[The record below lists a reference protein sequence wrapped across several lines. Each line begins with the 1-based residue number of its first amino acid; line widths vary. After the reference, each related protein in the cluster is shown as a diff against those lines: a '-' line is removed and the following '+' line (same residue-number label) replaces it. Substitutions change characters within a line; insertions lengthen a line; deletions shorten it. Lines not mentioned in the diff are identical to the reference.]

1 MKKLLLCFLLI
12 SNSSL
17 AKQEPPEDMYHFD
30 APFTLA
36 CTPSFMSMADHLAN
50 DYGEIPMVMSHM
62 SQDTTI
68 VLFVNKESTTS
79 TVVVTRRVKTE
90 EEACII
96 WAGQSNGTS
105 FSVNPDPVF
114 PEKSL

>member
-1 MKKLLLCFLLI
+1 
-12 SNSSL
+12 
-17 AKQEPPEDMYHFD
+17 MYHFD

-36 CTPSFMSMADHLAN
+36 CTPTFMSMVDHLAN

-68 VLFVNKESTTS
+68 VLFVNKENTTS
-79 TVVVTRRVKTE
+79 TVVVTRRIKTE
-90 EEACII
+90 EESCIL

-105 FSVNPDPVF
+105 FSVNPNPVF
-114 PEKSL
+114 PDKSL